1 MLIVVN
7 LSIDSIMDNIIEPS
21 YNFDFSK
28 LSLAQPTAIQG
39 GAHFTKLLMSGK
51 QLYIQS
57 PKCTTRQGF
66 IKTGKKI
73 HCDLMFNN
81 NDEEFIHWIESLETK
96 CQELLLHKSTEW
108 FQSPLEMTDI
118 EAAFNSP
125 LKVYKS
131 GKFYLVRT
139 NVKVNTLTGQPLIK
153 IYNENEEPVQMEDV
167 NTETNIISI
176 LEIQGIKFTSR
187 NFQIDIEVKQVMLLN
202 KDIIFENCL
211 IKKNKEA
218 ISKTT
223 LMPQSFG
230 LELPL
235 QQVSNKI
242 DDSDKNLDPDNL
254 EEMEGLDELE
264 IKDTG
269 DALEIKGL
277 DALEIKDTGDAL
289 EIKEDE
295 EDESD
300 EKDEARM
307 EIEPPNISLEITD
320 TPTLTTAPSPSTSPS
335 TSPSPS
341 PSPST
346 NKNDVL
352 SEDDLVDSILESME
366 PSNELTEFNIDLH
379 LDNTS
384 KDTIELKK
392 PERVYYE
399 MYQSV
404 REKAKKAK
412 QEAML
417 AYLEA
422 KNIKKTYMLENLSDS
437 SEDSMD
443 DMSDTEDE

>member
-28 LSLAQPTAIQG
+28 LSLAQPVAIQG
-39 GAHFTKLLMSGK
+39 GAHFTKLLMQGK

-81 NDEEFIHWIESLETK
+81 NDEEFINWIESLETK
-96 CQELLLHKSTEW
+96 CQDLLLHKSNEW

-139 NVKVNTLTGQPLIK
+139 NVKVNSLTGQPLIK
-153 IYNENEEPVQMEDV
+153 IYNENEEPVQMEDIT
-167 NTETNIISI
+167 TETNVISI

-211 IKKNKEA
+211 IKKNKDN
-218 ISKTT
+218 IPSI
-223 LMPQSFG
+223 
-230 LELPL
+230 LPASL
-235 QQVSNKI
+235 VMHSPPEYKDTPLLVSNKI
-242 DDSDKNLDPDNL
+242 VENDKNVNFAENLIIAKNDADNL
-254 EEMEGLDELE
+254 EEMEE
-264 IKDTG
+264 IKEINVDEQ
-269 DALEIKGL
+269 EIKGI
-277 DALEIKDTGDAL
+277 DEKEDEEEG
-289 EIKEDE
+289 EEDE
-295 EDESD
+295 EDEED
-300 EKDEARM
+300 AEDEASKIKLV
-307 EIEPPNISLEITD
+307 IEQPNINLEITD
-320 TPTLTTAPSPSTSPS
+320 TLSPSV
-335 TSPSPS
+335 
-341 PSPST
+341 

-379 LDNTS
+379 LDNSS

-443 DMSDTEDE
+443 DISDTGDE

>member
-1 MLIVVN
+1 
-7 LSIDSIMDNIIEPS
+7 MDNIIEPS

-28 LSLAQPTAIQG
+28 LSLAQPVAIQG
-39 GAHFTKLLMSGK
+39 GAHFTKLLMQGK

-96 CQELLLHKSTEW
+96 CQELLLHKSSEW
-108 FQSPLEMTDI
+108 FQNPLEMTDI

-139 NVKVNTLTGQPLIK
+139 NVKVNSLTGQPLIK
-153 IYNENEEPVQMEDV
+153 IYNENEEPVQMEDIT
-167 NTETNIISI
+167 TETNVISI

-211 IKKNKEA
+211 IKKNKDN
-218 ISKTT
+218 IPSI
-223 LMPQSFG
+223 
-230 LELPL
+230 LPTSL
-235 QQVSNKI
+235 VLHSLPEGKDAPLLVSNKMVEN
-242 DDSDKNLDPDNL
+242 DKNVNFAENLIIAKNDADNL
-254 EEMEGLDELE
+254 EEMEE
-264 IKDTG
+264 IKEINVDEP
-269 DALEIKGL
+269 EIKGV
-277 DALEIKDTGDAL
+277 DDT
-289 EIKEDE
+289 EEEQSDE
-295 EDESD
+295 EDEEEEED
-300 EKDEARM
+300 EEAEEDEGGADKIKL
-307 EIEPPNISLEITD
+307 EIEPPNINLDIMD
-320 TPTLTTAPSPSTSPS
+320 TPTPSA
-335 TSPSPS
+335 
-341 PSPST
+341 

-443 DMSDTEDE
+443 DISDTEDE

>member
-1 MLIVVN
+1 
-7 LSIDSIMDNIIEPS
+7 MDNIIEPS

-28 LSLAQPTAIQG
+28 LSLAQPVAIQG
-39 GAHFTKLLMSGK
+39 GAHFTKLLMHGK

-81 NDEEFIHWIESLETK
+81 NDEEFINWIESLETK

-139 NVKVNTLTGQPLIK
+139 NVKVNSLTGQPLIK
-153 IYNENEEPVQMEDV
+153 IYNENEEPVQMEDI
-167 NTETNIISI
+167 NTETNVISI

-211 IKKNKEA
+211 IKKNKDA
-218 ISKTT
+218 ISNTT
-223 LMPQSFG
+223 LTPRS
-230 LELPL
+230 LVLYPASEDKDNIL
-235 QQVSNKI
+235 QVSNKMAEN
-242 DDSDKNLDPDNL
+242 DKNMNVEEKSILAKTGSDNL
-254 EEMEGLDELE
+254 EEMEE
-264 IKDTG
+264 IKMDEEIVGTNG
-269 DALEIKGL
+269 TDQNQEAELDKDAE
-277 DALEIKDTGDAL
+277 DEDEDD
-289 EIKEDE
+289 EEDE
-295 EDESD
+295 EDEIKMD
-300 EKDEARM
+300 
-307 EIEPPNISLEITD
+307 IETPNINLEITD
-320 TPTLTTAPSPSTSPS
+320 TPTPSA
-335 TSPSPS
+335 
-341 PSPST
+341 
-346 NKNDVL
+346 NKNDGL

-379 LDNTS
+379 LDNSS

-443 DMSDTEDE
+443 DISDTGDE

>member
-1 MLIVVN
+1 
-7 LSIDSIMDNIIEPS
+7 MDNIIEPS

-28 LSLAQPTAIQG
+28 LSLAQPVAIQG
-39 GAHFTKLLMSGK
+39 GAHFTKLLMQGK

-81 NDEEFIHWIESLETK
+81 NDEEFINWIESLETK

-139 NVKVNTLTGQPLIK
+139 NVKVNSLTGQPLIK
-153 IYNENEEPVQMEDV
+153 IYNENEEPVQMEDI

-187 NFQIDIEVKQVMLLN
+187 NFQIDIEAKQVMLLN

-211 IKKNKEA
+211 IKKNKDV
-218 ISKTT
+218 ISNTLPTT
-223 LMPQSFG
+223 SLLLYPAPEG
-230 LELPL
+230 KEVPL
-235 QQVSNKI
+235 QLFNNMVAN
-242 DDSDKNLDPDNL
+242 DKNMHVEENSILAKTGADNL
-254 EEMEGLDELE
+254 EEMEE
-264 IKDTG
+264 IKEAD
-269 DALEIKGL
+269 
-277 DALEIKDTGDAL
+277 L
-289 EIKEDE
+289 EIKEDVAEEDIKEDEDDE
-295 EDESD
+295 EDEEDEEDEAD
-300 EKDEARM
+300 EKPEIKL
-307 EIEPPNISLEITD
+307 EIEPPNINLEITD
-320 TPTLTTAPSPSTSPS
+320 TSP
-335 TSPSPS
+335 
-341 PSPST
+341 PST
-346 NKNDVL
+346 NKKDVL

-443 DMSDTEDE
+443 DISDTGDE

>member
-7 LSIDSIMDNIIEPS
+7 LSIDSVMDNIIEPS

-28 LSLAQPTAIQG
+28 LSLAQPVAIQG
-39 GAHFTKLLMSGK
+39 GAHFTKLLMQGK

-96 CQELLLHKSTEW
+96 CQELLLHKSSEW
-108 FQSPLEMTDI
+108 FQNPLEMTDI

-139 NVKVNTLTGQPLIK
+139 NVKVNSLTGQPLIK
-153 IYNENEEPVQMEDV
+153 IYNENEEPVQMEDIT
-167 NTETNIISI
+167 TETNVISI

-211 IKKNKEA
+211 IKKNKDA
-218 ISKTT
+218 ISNT
-223 LMPQSFG
+223 LIPQ
-230 LELPL
+230 PL
-235 QQVSNKI
+235 VLNTASEGKDAPLVVSNKMVEN
-242 DDSDKNLDPDNL
+242 DKNVNFAENLIIAKNDADNL
-254 EEMEGLDELE
+254 EEIEE
-264 IKDTG
+264 IKEINVAEED
-269 DALEIKGL
+269 IKGI
-277 DALEIKDTGDAL
+277 DETETG
-289 EIKEDE
+289 EETEEDE
-295 EDESD
+295 EDDDDD
-300 EKDEARM
+300 EDEADEEDKIKL
-307 EIEPPNISLEITD
+307 EIEQPNINLEISD
-320 TPTLTTAPSPSTSPS
+320 TPTPSA
-335 TSPSPS
+335 
-341 PSPST
+341 

-379 LDNTS
+379 LDNSS

-399 MYQSV
+399 MYLSV

-443 DMSDTEDE
+443 DISDTEDE

>member
-1 MLIVVN
+1 
-7 LSIDSIMDNIIEPS
+7 MDNIIEPS

-28 LSLAQPTAIQG
+28 LSLAQPVAIQG
-39 GAHFTKLLMSGK
+39 GAHFTKVLMQGK

-73 HCDLMFNN
+73 HCDFMFNN
-81 NDEEFIHWIESLETK
+81 NDEEFINWIESLETK
-96 CQELLLHKSTEW
+96 CQELLLHKSNEW

-139 NVKVNTLTGQPLIK
+139 NVKVNSLTGQPLIK
-153 IYNENEEPVQMEDV
+153 IYNENEEPVQMEDI
-167 NTETNIISI
+167 NTETNVISI

-211 IKKNKEA
+211 IKKNKDANSNTLPATSLLLYPAPE
-218 ISKTT
+218 SK
-223 LMPQSFG
+223 
-230 LELPL
+230 EVPL
-235 QQVSNKI
+235 QLFNNMVLN
-242 DDSDKNLDPDNL
+242 DKNMHVEESSILAKTGADNL
-254 EEMEGLDELE
+254 EEMEE
-264 IKDTG
+264 IKVDEE
-269 DALEIKGL
+269 EIVGMKGT
-277 DALEIKDTGDAL
+277 DETEQD
-289 EIKEDE
+289 EENE

-300 EKDEARM
+300 EEDEPDEIPNIKL
-307 EIEPPNISLEITD
+307 EIEKPNINLEIID
-320 TPTLTTAPSPSTSPS
+320 TATLAA
-335 TSPSPS
+335 
-341 PSPST
+341 

-443 DMSDTEDE
+443 DISDTGDE

>member
-1 MLIVVN
+1 
-7 LSIDSIMDNIIEPS
+7 MDNIIEPS

-28 LSLAQPTAIQG
+28 LSLAQPVAIQG
-39 GAHFTKLLMSGK
+39 GAHFTKLLMQGK

-96 CQELLLHKSTEW
+96 CQDLLLHKSTEW

-153 IYNENEEPVQMEDV
+153 IYNENEEPVQMEDI

-211 IKKNKEA
+211 IKKNKDNVSNILPTSLMLYPTPE
-218 ISKTT
+218 SKEV
-223 LMPQSFG
+223 S
-230 LELPL
+230 LPL
-235 QQVSNKI
+235 FDNMVMN
-242 DDSDKNLDPDNL
+242 DKNMHVEEIPILAKSGADNL
-254 EEMEGLDELE
+254 EEMEEIKEDELE
-264 IKDTG
+264 IKEDVVG
-269 DALEIKGL
+269 EEDEG
-277 DALEIKDTGDAL
+277 
-289 EIKEDE
+289 DE
-295 EDESD
+295 EDEAD
-300 EKDEARM
+300 EKAEIKL
-307 EIEPPNISLEITD
+307 EIEKPNINLEIID
-320 TPTLTTAPSPSTSPS
+320 TSAPP
-335 TSPSPS
+335 
-341 PSPST
+341 T

-443 DMSDTEDE
+443 DISDTGDE

>member
-1 MLIVVN
+1 
-7 LSIDSIMDNIIEPS
+7 MDNIIEPS

-28 LSLAQPTAIQG
+28 LSLAQPVAIQG
-39 GAHFTKLLMSGK
+39 GAHFTKLLMQGK
-51 QLYIQS
+51 QLYIQT

-96 CQELLLHKSTEW
+96 CQELLLHKSSEW
-108 FQSPLEMTDI
+108 FQNPLEMTDI

-139 NVKVNTLTGQPLIK
+139 NVKVNSLTGQPLIK
-153 IYNENEEPVQMEDV
+153 IYNENEEPVQMEDI

-211 IKKNKEA
+211 IKKNKDA
-218 ISKTT
+218 ISNTSLIT
-223 LMPQSFG
+223 Q
-230 LELPL
+230 PL
-235 QQVSNKI
+235 VLYPVPEGKDAPLQVSNKMVMN
-242 DDSDKNLDPDNL
+242 DKNMHVEENPTLAKNGADNL
-254 EEMEGLDELE
+254 EEMKEIKVDEEEMVEMKGTDEMPENKLDEDE
-264 IKDTG
+264 S
-269 DALEIKGL
+269 
-277 DALEIKDTGDAL
+277 
-289 EIKEDE
+289 DE

-300 EKDEARM
+300 KEDETPEIKS
-307 EIEPPNISLEITD
+307 EIEKPNINLEITD
-320 TPTLTTAPSPSTSPS
+320 TPPSSE
-335 TSPSPS
+335 
-341 PSPST
+341 
-346 NKNDVL
+346 NKNDGL

-443 DMSDTEDE
+443 DISDTEDE

>member
-1 MLIVVN
+1 
-7 LSIDSIMDNIIEPS
+7 MDNIIEPS
-21 YNFDFSK
+21 YNFDFTK
-28 LSLAQPTAIQG
+28 LSLAQPVAIQG
-39 GAHFTKLLMSGK
+39 GAHFTKILMQGK

-81 NDEEFIHWIESLETK
+81 NDEEFINWIESLETK

-153 IYNENEEPVQMEDV
+153 IYNENEEPVQMEDI
-167 NTETNIISI
+167 NTETNVISI

-187 NFQIDIEVKQVMLLN
+187 NFQIDIEAKQVMLLN

-211 IKKNKEA
+211 IKKNKDV
-218 ISKTT
+218 ISNT
-223 LMPQSFG
+223 LPATSLLLYPAQESK
-230 LELPL
+230 EVPL
-235 QQVSNKI
+235 QLFNNIVAN
-242 DDSDKNLDPDNL
+242 DKNMHVEESPILAKTGADNL
-254 EEMEGLDELE
+254 EEMEEIKLDEME
-264 IKDTG
+264 IKE
-269 DALEIKGL
+269 DAEG
-277 DALEIKDTGDAL
+277 E
-289 EIKEDE
+289 EDE
-295 EDESD
+295 EDEED
-300 EKDEARM
+300 EEGAEDEEDETPKINL
-307 EIEPPNISLEITD
+307 EIEKPNINLEIID
-320 TPTLTTAPSPSTSPS
+320 TPTPTA
-335 TSPSPS
+335 
-341 PSPST
+341 

-443 DMSDTEDE
+443 DISDTGDE

>member
-1 MLIVVN
+1 
-7 LSIDSIMDNIIEPS
+7 MDNIIEPS

-28 LSLAQPTAIQG
+28 LSLAQPVAIQG
-39 GAHFTKLLMSGK
+39 GAHFTKLLMQGK

-81 NDEEFIHWIESLETK
+81 NDEEFIHWIEGLETK
-96 CQELLLHKSTEW
+96 CQELLLHKSSEW
-108 FQSPLEMTDI
+108 FQNPLEMTDI

-139 NVKVNTLTGQPLIK
+139 NVKVNSLTGQPLIK
-153 IYNENEEPVQMEDV
+153 IYNENEEPLQLEDV

-211 IKKNKEA
+211 IKKNKDA
-218 ISKTT
+218 ISNTT
-223 LMPQSFG
+223 LTPQPLVLHSILDGKDFS
-230 LELPL
+230 LP
-235 QQVSNKI
+235 QMSNKI
-242 DDSDKNLDPDNL
+242 VEHDKIMNIAENPIIAKNDADNL
-254 EEMEGLDELE
+254 EEMEEIKEIKEDELE
-264 IKDTG
+264 IKGIDET
-269 DALEIKGL
+269 
-277 DALEIKDTGDAL
+277 
-289 EIKEDE
+289 E
-295 EDESD
+295 EDETEED
-300 EKDEARM
+300 EPDEVGEIKL
-307 EIEPPNISLEITD
+307 EIEQPNINLEITD
-320 TPTLTTAPSPSTSPS
+320 TPTTSA
-335 TSPSPS
+335 
-341 PSPST
+341 
-346 NKNDVL
+346 NKTDIL

-399 MYQSV
+399 MYLSV

>member
-1 MLIVVN
+1 MLIVFN

-28 LSLAQPTAIQG
+28 LSLAQPVAIQG
-39 GAHFTKLLMSGK
+39 GAHFTKLLMHGK

-81 NDEEFIHWIESLETK
+81 NDEEFINWIESLETK
-96 CQELLLHKSTEW
+96 CQELLLHKSSEW

-153 IYNENEEPVQMEDV
+153 IYNENEEPVQMEDI

-211 IKKNKEA
+211 IKKNKDA
-218 ISKTT
+218 ISNTT
-223 LMPQSFG
+223 LTPQS
-230 LELPL
+230 LLLYPAQEVKDAPL
-235 QQVSNKI
+235 QVSSKMLEN
-242 DDSDKNLDPDNL
+242 DKNIHVEENPIDPDNL
-254 EEMEGLDELE
+254 EEMEEMKE
-264 IKDTG
+264 IKVDE
-269 DALEIKGL
+269 EIKV
-277 DALEIKDTGDAL
+277 DDTDEAAD
-289 EIKEDE
+289 EVETEDE
-295 EDESD
+295 EDEDD
-300 EKDEARM
+300 EEHPINL
-307 EIEPPNISLEITD
+307 EIEKPNINLEIID
-320 TPTLTTAPSPSTSPS
+320 TPTPTA
-335 TSPSPS
+335 
-341 PSPST
+341 
-346 NKNDVL
+346 NKTDVL

-443 DMSDTEDE
+443 DISDTGDE

>member
-1 MLIVVN
+1 
-7 LSIDSIMDNIIEPS
+7 MDNIIEPS

-28 LSLAQPTAIQG
+28 LSLAQPVAIQG
-39 GAHFTKLLMSGK
+39 GAHFTKLLMHGK

-81 NDEEFIHWIESLETK
+81 NDEEFINWIESLETK

-139 NVKVNTLTGQPLIK
+139 NVKVNSLTGQPLIK
-153 IYNENEEPVQMEDV
+153 IYNENEEPVQMEDI
-167 NTETNIISI
+167 NTETNVISI

-211 IKKNKEA
+211 IKKNKGA
-218 ISKTT
+218 ISNT
-223 LMPQSFG
+223 LPATSLLLYPASEG
-230 LELPL
+230 KDNILE
-235 QQVSNKI
+235 VSNKI
-242 DDSDKNLDPDNL
+242 AENDKNMNVEEKSILAKTGSDNL
-254 EEMEGLDELE
+254 EEMEEIKMDEEIVGANETDENQEVEPNEAELDEDE
-264 IKDTG
+264 QD
-269 DALEIKGL
+269 EP
-277 DALEIKDTGDAL
+277 
-289 EIKEDE
+289 DE
-295 EDESD
+295 EDEIKMD
-300 EKDEARM
+300 
-307 EIEPPNISLEITD
+307 IETPNINLEITD
-320 TPTLTTAPSPSTSPS
+320 TPTLSA
-335 TSPSPS
+335 
-341 PSPST
+341 
-346 NKNDVL
+346 NKNDGL

-443 DMSDTEDE
+443 DISDTGDE

>member
-1 MLIVVN
+1 
-7 LSIDSIMDNIIEPS
+7 MDNIIEPS

-28 LSLAQPTAIQG
+28 LSLAQPVAIQG
-39 GAHFTKLLMSGK
+39 GAHFTKLLMHGK

-81 NDEEFIHWIESLETK
+81 NDEEFINWIESLETK
-96 CQELLLHKSTEW
+96 CQELLLHKSSEW

-153 IYNENEEPVQMEDV
+153 IYNENEEPVQMEDI

-211 IKKNKEA
+211 IKKNKDA
-218 ISKTT
+218 ISNTT
-223 LMPQSFG
+223 LTPQS
-230 LELPL
+230 LLLYPAQEVKDAPL
-235 QQVSNKI
+235 QVSSKMLEN
-242 DDSDKNLDPDNL
+242 DKNIHVEENPIDPDNL
-254 EEMEGLDELE
+254 EEMEEMKE
-264 IKDTG
+264 IKVDE
-269 DALEIKGL
+269 EIKV
-277 DALEIKDTGDAL
+277 DDTDEAAD
-289 EIKEDE
+289 EVETEDE
-295 EDESD
+295 EDEDD
-300 EKDEARM
+300 EEHPINL
-307 EIEPPNISLEITD
+307 EIEKPNINLEIID
-320 TPTLTTAPSPSTSPS
+320 TPTPTA
-335 TSPSPS
+335 
-341 PSPST
+341 
-346 NKNDVL
+346 NKTDVL

-443 DMSDTEDE
+443 DISDTGDE

>member
-1 MLIVVN
+1 VLIVVN
-7 LSIDSIMDNIIEPS
+7 LSIDSVMDNIIEPS

-28 LSLAQPTAIQG
+28 LSLAQPVAIQG
-39 GAHFTKLLMSGK
+39 GAHFTKLLMQGK

-96 CQELLLHKSTEW
+96 CQELLLHKSSEW
-108 FQSPLEMTDI
+108 FQNPLEMTDI

-139 NVKVNTLTGQPLIK
+139 NVKVNSLTGQPLIK
-153 IYNENEEPVQMEDV
+153 IYNENEEPVQMEDIT
-167 NTETNIISI
+167 TETNVISI

-211 IKKNKEA
+211 IKKNKDA
-218 ISKTT
+218 ISNT
-223 LMPQSFG
+223 LIPQ
-230 LELPL
+230 PL
-235 QQVSNKI
+235 VLNTASEGKDAPLVVSNKMVEN
-242 DDSDKNLDPDNL
+242 DKNVNFAENLIIAKNDADNL
-254 EEMEGLDELE
+254 EEIEE
-264 IKDTG
+264 IKEINVAEED
-269 DALEIKGL
+269 IKGI
-277 DALEIKDTGDAL
+277 DETETG
-289 EIKEDE
+289 EETEEDE
-295 EDESD
+295 EDDDDD
-300 EKDEARM
+300 EDEADEEDKIKL
-307 EIEPPNISLEITD
+307 EIEQPNINLEISD
-320 TPTLTTAPSPSTSPS
+320 TPTPSA
-335 TSPSPS
+335 
-341 PSPST
+341 

-379 LDNTS
+379 LDNSS

-399 MYQSV
+399 MYLSV

-443 DMSDTEDE
+443 DISDTEDE

>member
-1 MLIVVN
+1 MLIVFN
-7 LSIDSIMDNIIEPS
+7 LSIDSVMDNIIEPS

-81 NDEEFIHWIESLETK
+81 NDEEFVHWVESLETK

-153 IYNENEEPVQMEDV
+153 IYNENEAPVQMEDV

-211 IKKNKEA
+211 IKKNKDA
-218 ISKTT
+218 ISNAT
-223 LMPQSFG
+223 LTPQSLALDF
-230 LELPL
+230 PL
-235 QQVSNKI
+235 QMSNKMVEN
-242 DDSDKNLDPDNL
+242 DKIMNLADPDNL
-254 EEMEGLDELE
+254 EEMEGTDDLE
-264 IKDTG
+264 IKRTDLA
-269 DALEIKGL
+269 DAPEIKG
-277 DALEIKDTGDAL
+277 TDAL

-295 EDESD
+295 KDEAD
-300 EKDEARM
+300 EKDEEDEEDA
-307 EIEPPNISLEITD
+307 EEKTGKIDLVIEPPNISLEITD
-320 TPTLTTAPSPSTSPS
+320 TSSA
-335 TSPSPS
+335 
-341 PSPST
+341 

-366 PSNELTEFNIDLH
+366 EPSNELTEFNIDLH
-379 LDNTS
+379 LDNSS

>member
-1 MLIVVN
+1 VDTKINEFFCVLIVVN
-7 LSIDSIMDNIIEPS
+7 LSIDSVMDNIIEPS

-39 GAHFTKLLMSGK
+39 GAHFTKLLMHGK

-153 IYNENEEPVQMEDV
+153 IYNENEAPVQMEDV

-211 IKKNKEA
+211 IKKNKDA
-218 ISKTT
+218 NSNT
-223 LMPQSFG
+223 LPATSLALNF
-230 LELPL
+230 PL
-235 QQVSNKI
+235 LMSNKMVEN
-242 DDSDKNLDPDNL
+242 DKSVNLAENPILAKTSADNL
-254 EEMEGLDELE
+254 EEMEEIILDETE
-264 IKDTG
+264 IKE
-269 DALEIKGL
+269 DAGSE
-277 DALEIKDTGDAL
+277 D
-289 EIKEDE
+289 IKEDE
-295 EDESD
+295 EDEDD
-300 EKDEARM
+300 EEDEEDVEAKNETYEIKL
-307 EIEPPNISLEITD
+307 EIEQPNMNLEITD
-320 TPTLTTAPSPSTSPS
+320 TPT
-335 TSPSPS
+335 
-341 PSPST
+341 PST

-422 KNIKKTYMLENLSDS
+422 KNIKKTYMLDNLSDS

-443 DMSDTEDE
+443 DISDTGDE

>member
-1 MLIVVN
+1 
-7 LSIDSIMDNIIEPS
+7 MDNIIEPS

-28 LSLAQPTAIQG
+28 LSLAQPVAIQG
-39 GAHFTKLLMSGK
+39 GAHFTKLLMHGK

-139 NVKVNTLTGQPLIK
+139 NVKVNTLTSQPLIK
-153 IYNENEEPVQMEDV
+153 IYNENEEPVQMEDI

-218 ISKTT
+218 ISNTT
-223 LMPQSFG
+223 LPATS
-230 LELPL
+230 LLLYPAPESKEVPL
-235 QQVSNKI
+235 QLFNNIVAN
-242 DDSDKNLDPDNL
+242 DKNMHVEESSILAKTGADNL
-254 EEMEGLDELE
+254 EEME
-264 IKDTG
+264 
-269 DALEIKGL
+269 
-277 DALEIKDTGDAL
+277 
-289 EIKEDE
+289 EIKEDELDIKEDTGGE

-300 EKDEARM
+300 EEDEAGEEDEEETPNIKL
-307 EIEPPNISLEITD
+307 EIEKPNINLEIVD
-320 TPTLTTAPSPSTSPS
+320 TPTPTA
-335 TSPSPS
+335 
-341 PSPST
+341 
-346 NKNDVL
+346 NKNDPL

-443 DMSDTEDE
+443 DISDTGDE

>member
-1 MLIVVN
+1 
-7 LSIDSIMDNIIEPS
+7 MDNIIEPS

-28 LSLAQPTAIQG
+28 LSLAQPVAIQG
-39 GAHFTKLLMSGK
+39 GAHFTKVLMQGK

-81 NDEEFIHWIESLETK
+81 NDEEFINWIESLETK

-153 IYNENEEPVQMEDV
+153 IYNENEEPVQMEDI
-167 NTETNIISI
+167 NTETNVISI

-211 IKKNKEA
+211 IKKNKDA
-218 ISKTT
+218 ISNILPATSLLLYPAPESK
-223 LMPQSFG
+223 
-230 LELPL
+230 EVPL
-235 QQVSNKI
+235 QLFNNIVVN
-242 DDSDKNLDPDNL
+242 DKNMHVEESSILAKTDADNL
-254 EEMEGLDELE
+254 EEME
-264 IKDTG
+264 
-269 DALEIKGL
+269 
-277 DALEIKDTGDAL
+277 

-295 EDESD
+295 LDIKEDAVGEEDEED
-300 EKDEARM
+300 EEDETLDIKM
-307 EIEPPNISLEITD
+307 DIEEPNINLEITD
-320 TPTLTTAPSPSTSPS
+320 N
-335 TSPSPS
+335 PSPS
-341 PSPST
+341 PSPSA

-379 LDNTS
+379 LDNSS

-443 DMSDTEDE
+443 DISDTGDE

>member
-28 LSLAQPTAIQG
+28 LSLAQPVAIQG
-39 GAHFTKLLMSGK
+39 GAHFTKLLMQGK

-81 NDEEFIHWIESLETK
+81 NDEEFINWIESLETK

-153 IYNENEEPVQMEDV
+153 IYNENEEPVQMEDI

-211 IKKNKEA
+211 IKKNKDNVSNILPTSLMLYPTPE
-218 ISKTT
+218 SKEV
-223 LMPQSFG
+223 S
-230 LELPL
+230 LPL
-235 QQVSNKI
+235 FDNMVMN
-242 DDSDKNLDPDNL
+242 DKNMHVEEIPILAKSGADNL
-254 EEMEGLDELE
+254 EEMEE
-264 IKDTG
+264 IKLDKM
-269 DALEIKGL
+269 DIKEDVVGEE
-277 DALEIKDTGDAL
+277 DEGGEEDQ
-289 EIKEDE
+289 EDE
-295 EDESD
+295 EDEED
-300 EKDEARM
+300 ETPKIKL
-307 EIEPPNISLEITD
+307 EIEKPNINLEIID
-320 TPTLTTAPSPSTSPS
+320 TPTPA
-335 TSPSPS
+335 
-341 PSPST
+341 T

-443 DMSDTEDE
+443 DISDTGDE

>member
-1 MLIVVN
+1 
-7 LSIDSIMDNIIEPS
+7 MDNIIEPS

-28 LSLAQPTAIQG
+28 LSLAQPVAIQG
-39 GAHFTKLLMSGK
+39 GAHFTKLLMTGK

-81 NDEEFIHWIESLETK
+81 NDEEFINWIESLETK
-96 CQELLLHKSTEW
+96 CQELLLHKSSEW

-139 NVKVNTLTGQPLIK
+139 NVKVNSLTGQPLIK
-153 IYNENEEPVQMEDV
+153 IYNENEEPVQMEDI

-218 ISKTT
+218 ISNTT
-223 LMPQSFG
+223 LPATSLLLYPAPEG
-230 LELPL
+230 NHAPL
-235 QQVSNKI
+235 QVSNKI
-242 DDSDKNLDPDNL
+242 VDNGKNMHFEENSILAKTGADNL
-254 EEMEGLDELE
+254 EEMEE
-264 IKDTG
+264 IKECEMD
-269 DALEIKGL
+269 
-277 DALEIKDTGDAL
+277 
-289 EIKEDE
+289 IKEDE
-295 EDESD
+295 DDEEDDEDDEDE
-300 EKDEARM
+300 EIKKDEENEENKENEAD
-307 EIEPPNISLEITD
+307 EIKLEEIIEKPNINLEITN
-320 TPTLTTAPSPSTSPS
+320 TPAA
-335 TSPSPS
+335 
-341 PSPST
+341 

-352 SEDDLVDSILESME
+352 CEDDLVDSILESME

-379 LDNTS
+379 LDNSS

-443 DMSDTEDE
+443 DISDTGDE

>member
-1 MLIVVN
+1 
-7 LSIDSIMDNIIEPS
+7 MDNIIEPS

-28 LSLAQPTAIQG
+28 LSLAQPVAIQG
-39 GAHFTKLLMSGK
+39 GAHFTKILMTGK

-81 NDEEFIHWIESLETK
+81 NDEEFINWIESLETK
-96 CQELLLHKSTEW
+96 CQELLLHKSNEW

-153 IYNENEEPVQMEDV
+153 LYNENEEPVQMEDI

-211 IKKNKEA
+211 IKKNKDA
-218 ISKTT
+218 ISNAT
-223 LMPQSFG
+223 LTPQSLG
-230 LELPL
+230 LYPAPESKEVPL
-235 QQVSNKI
+235 QLFNNIVVN
-242 DDSDKNLDPDNL
+242 DKNMHVEENSILAKTGADNL
-254 EEMEGLDELE
+254 EEME
-264 IKDTG
+264 
-269 DALEIKGL
+269 
-277 DALEIKDTGDAL
+277 
-289 EIKEDE
+289 EIKEDELDIKEDVGGE

-300 EKDEARM
+300 EEDEEDETPKIKL
-307 EIEPPNISLEITD
+307 EIEKPNINLEIID
-320 TPTLTTAPSPSTSPS
+320 TSA
-335 TSPSPS
+335 
-341 PSPST
+341 PST

-443 DMSDTEDE
+443 DISDTGDE

>member
-1 MLIVVN
+1 MLIVFN
-7 LSIDSIMDNIIEPS
+7 LSIDSVMDNIIEPS

-81 NDEEFIHWIESLETK
+81 NDEEFINWIESLETK

-153 IYNENEEPVQMEDV
+153 IYNENEEPLQLEDV

-211 IKKNKEA
+211 IKKNKDA
-218 ISKTT
+218 ISNTNTNTT
-223 LMPQSFG
+223 LTPQS
-230 LELPL
+230 LAPDPPL
-235 QQVSNKI
+235 QLFNNIAVN
-242 DDSDKNLDPDNL
+242 DKNVNLADPDNL
-254 EEMEGLDELE
+254 EEMEEIEE
-264 IKDTG
+264 IKV
-269 DALEIKGL
+269 DAQEIKM
-277 DALEIKDTGDAL
+277 DVREIKEDAEDEGD
-289 EIKEDE
+289 EEDE
-295 EDESD
+295 EDEED
-300 EKDEARM
+300 EKDEPDLV
-307 EIEPPNISLEITD
+307 IEPTNISLEIIDTHATTD
-320 TPTLTTAPSPSTSPS
+320 TSA
-335 TSPSPS
+335 
-341 PSPST
+341 

-352 SEDDLVDSILESME
+352 SEDDLVDSILESMD

-443 DMSDTEDE
+443 DISDTGDE

>member
-1 MLIVVN
+1 
-7 LSIDSIMDNIIEPS
+7 MDNIIEPS

-28 LSLAQPTAIQG
+28 LSLAQPVAIQG
-39 GAHFTKLLMSGK
+39 GAHFTKLLMQGK

-81 NDEEFIHWIESLETK
+81 NDEEFINWIESLETK
-96 CQELLLHKSTEW
+96 CQDLLLHKSNEW

-139 NVKVNTLTGQPLIK
+139 NVKVNSLTGQPLIK
-153 IYNENEEPVQMEDV
+153 IYNENEEPVQMEDIT
-167 NTETNIISI
+167 TETNVISI

-211 IKKNKEA
+211 IKKNKDN
-218 ISKTT
+218 IPSI
-223 LMPQSFG
+223 
-230 LELPL
+230 LPASL
-235 QQVSNKI
+235 VMHSPPEYKDTPLLVSNKMVEN
-242 DDSDKNLDPDNL
+242 DKNVNFAENLIIAKNDADNL
-254 EEMEGLDELE
+254 EEMEE
-264 IKDTG
+264 IKEINVDEQ
-269 DALEIKGL
+269 EIKGI
-277 DALEIKDTGDAL
+277 DEKEDEEEG
-289 EIKEDE
+289 EEDE
-295 EDESD
+295 EDEED
-300 EKDEARM
+300 AEDEASKIKLV
-307 EIEPPNISLEITD
+307 IEQPNINLEITD
-320 TPTLTTAPSPSTSPS
+320 TLSPSV
-335 TSPSPS
+335 
-341 PSPST
+341 

-379 LDNTS
+379 LDNSS

-443 DMSDTEDE
+443 DISDTGDE

>member
-1 MLIVVN
+1 VLIVVN

-28 LSLAQPTAIQG
+28 LSLAQPVAIQG
-39 GAHFTKLLMSGK
+39 GAHFTKVLMQGK

-81 NDEEFIHWIESLETK
+81 NDEEFINWIESLETK

-153 IYNENEEPVQMEDV
+153 IYNENEEPVQMEDI
-167 NTETNIISI
+167 NTETNVISI

-211 IKKNKEA
+211 IKKNKDA
-218 ISKTT
+218 ISNILPATSLLLYPAPESK
-223 LMPQSFG
+223 
-230 LELPL
+230 EVPL
-235 QQVSNKI
+235 QLFNNIVVN
-242 DDSDKNLDPDNL
+242 DKNMHVEESSILAKTDADNL
-254 EEMEGLDELE
+254 EEME
-264 IKDTG
+264 
-269 DALEIKGL
+269 
-277 DALEIKDTGDAL
+277 

-295 EDESD
+295 LDIKEDAVGEEDEED
-300 EKDEARM
+300 EEDETLDIKM
-307 EIEPPNISLEITD
+307 DIEEPNINLEITD
-320 TPTLTTAPSPSTSPS
+320 N
-335 TSPSPS
+335 PSPS
-341 PSPST
+341 PSPSA

-379 LDNTS
+379 LDNSS

-443 DMSDTEDE
+443 DISDTGDE

>member
-1 MLIVVN
+1 MLIVFN
-7 LSIDSIMDNIIEPS
+7 LSIDSVMDNIIEPS

-81 NDEEFIHWIESLETK
+81 NDEEFINWIESLETK

-153 IYNENEEPVQMEDV
+153 IYNENEEPLQLEDV

-211 IKKNKEA
+211 IKKNKDA
-218 ISKTT
+218 ISNTNTNTT
-223 LMPQSFG
+223 LTPQS
-230 LELPL
+230 LAPAPPL
-235 QQVSNKI
+235 QLFNNIAVN
-242 DDSDKNLDPDNL
+242 DKNVNLADPDNL
-254 EEMEGLDELE
+254 EEMEE
-264 IKDTG
+264 IKVDEI
-269 DALEIKGL
+269 EIKV
-277 DALEIKDTGDAL
+277 DAQEIKMDVR
-289 EIKEDE
+289 EIKEDAEDEGDEEDE
-295 EDESD
+295 EDE
-300 EKDEARM
+300 KDEPDLD
-307 EIEPPNISLEITD
+307 IELPNISLEITD
-320 TPTLTTAPSPSTSPS
+320 TPATTDTSA
-335 TSPSPS
+335 
-341 PSPST
+341 

-443 DMSDTEDE
+443 DISDTGDE

>member
-1 MLIVVN
+1 
-7 LSIDSIMDNIIEPS
+7 
-21 YNFDFSK
+21 
-28 LSLAQPTAIQG
+28 
-39 GAHFTKLLMSGK
+39 
-51 QLYIQS
+51 
-57 PKCTTRQGF
+57 
-66 IKTGKKI
+66 
-73 HCDLMFNN
+73 
-81 NDEEFIHWIESLETK
+81 
-96 CQELLLHKSTEW
+96 
-108 FQSPLEMTDI
+108 MTDI

-139 NVKVNTLTGQPLIK
+139 NVKVNSLTGQPLIK
-153 IYNENEEPVQMEDV
+153 IYNENEEPVQMEDI

-218 ISKTT
+218 ISNTT
-223 LMPQSFG
+223 LPATSLLLYPVPEG
-230 LELPL
+230 NHAPL
-235 QQVSNKI
+235 QVSNKI
-242 DDSDKNLDPDNL
+242 VDNGKNMHFEENSILAKTGADNL
-254 EEMEGLDELE
+254 EEMEE
-264 IKDTG
+264 IKECEMD
-269 DALEIKGL
+269 
-277 DALEIKDTGDAL
+277 
-289 EIKEDE
+289 IKEDE
-295 EDESD
+295 EDEED
-300 EKDEARM
+300 EEDDADEEIKKDEENEENKENEAD
-307 EIEPPNISLEITD
+307 EIKLEEIIEKPNINLEITNI
-320 TPTLTTAPSPSTSPS
+320 PAA
-335 TSPSPS
+335 
-341 PSPST
+341 

-443 DMSDTEDE
+443 DISDTGDE

>member
-1 MLIVVN
+1 
-7 LSIDSIMDNIIEPS
+7 MDNIIEPS

-28 LSLAQPTAIQG
+28 LSLAQPVAIQG
-39 GAHFTKLLMSGK
+39 GAHFTKILMQGK

-81 NDEEFIHWIESLETK
+81 NDEEFINWIESLETK

-139 NVKVNTLTGQPLIK
+139 NVKVNTLTSQPLIK
-153 IYNENEEPVQMEDV
+153 IYNENEEPVQMEDI
-167 NTETNIISI
+167 NTETNVISI

-211 IKKNKEA
+211 IKKNKDV
-218 ISKTT
+218 ISNT
-223 LMPQSFG
+223 LPATS
-230 LELPL
+230 LLLYPAPESKEVPL
-235 QQVSNKI
+235 QLFNNIVAN
-242 DDSDKNLDPDNL
+242 DKNMHVEESSILAKTGADNL
-254 EEMEGLDELE
+254 EEMEE
-264 IKDTG
+264 IKED
-269 DALEIKGL
+269 EM
-277 DALEIKDTGDAL
+277 

-295 EDESD
+295 EGEEDESD
-300 EKDEARM
+300 EEDEEDEEDEAPKIKL
-307 EIEPPNISLEITD
+307 EIEKPNINLEIID
-320 TPTLTTAPSPSTSPS
+320 TPTPAA
-335 TSPSPS
+335 
-341 PSPST
+341 

-443 DMSDTEDE
+443 DISDTGDE

>member
-1 MLIVVN
+1 
-7 LSIDSIMDNIIEPS
+7 MDNIIEPS

-28 LSLAQPTAIQG
+28 LSLAQPVAIQG
-39 GAHFTKLLMSGK
+39 GAHFTKLLMQGK

-81 NDEEFIHWIESLETK
+81 NDEEFINWIESLETK

-153 IYNENEEPVQMEDV
+153 IYNENEEPLQLEDV

-202 KDIIFENCL
+202 K
-211 IKKNKEA
+211 NKDA
-218 ISKTT
+218 ISNISPATSLLLYPVPESK
-223 LMPQSFG
+223 
-230 LELPL
+230 EVPL
-235 QQVSNKI
+235 QLFNNMVAN
-242 DDSDKNLDPDNL
+242 DKNMNFEENPILAKTGADNL
-254 EEMEGLDELE
+254 EEMEEIKLDETE
-264 IKDTG
+264 IKE
-269 DALEIKGL
+269 DAGGEDIKEAEE
-277 DALEIKDTGDAL
+277 DDDDE
-289 EIKEDE
+289 EDE
-295 EDESD
+295 EDEIP
-300 EKDEARM
+300 KIKLV
-307 EIEPPNISLEITD
+307 IEQPNINLEITD
-320 TPTLTTAPSPSTSPS
+320 THT
-335 TSPSPS
+335 
-341 PSPST
+341 PST

-399 MYQSV
+399 MYLSV

-443 DMSDTEDE
+443 DISDTGDE

>member
-1 MLIVVN
+1 
-7 LSIDSIMDNIIEPS
+7 MDNIIEPS

-28 LSLAQPTAIQG
+28 LSLAQPVAIQG
-39 GAHFTKLLMSGK
+39 GAHFTKLLMHGK

-81 NDEEFIHWIESLETK
+81 NDEEFINWIESLETK

-139 NVKVNTLTGQPLIK
+139 NVKVNSLTGQPLIK
-153 IYNENEEPVQMEDV
+153 IYNENEEPVQMEDI
-167 NTETNIISI
+167 NTETNVISI

-211 IKKNKEA
+211 IKKNKDA
-218 ISKTT
+218 ISNTT
-223 LMPQSFG
+223 LTPRSLVLYPAAG
-230 LELPL
+230 GKDDIL
-235 QQVSNKI
+235 QVSNKMAEN
-242 DDSDKNLDPDNL
+242 DKNMNVEEKSILAKTGSDNL
-254 EEMEGLDELE
+254 EEMEE
-264 IKDTG
+264 IKMDEEIVGTNG
-269 DALEIKGL
+269 TDENQEAELDKDAE
-277 DALEIKDTGDAL
+277 DEDEDD
-289 EIKEDE
+289 EEDE
-295 EDESD
+295 EDEIKMD
-300 EKDEARM
+300 
-307 EIEPPNISLEITD
+307 IETPNINLEITD
-320 TPTLTTAPSPSTSPS
+320 TPNLSA
-335 TSPSPS
+335 
-341 PSPST
+341 
-346 NKNDVL
+346 NKNDGL

-379 LDNTS
+379 LDNSS

-443 DMSDTEDE
+443 DISDTGDE

>member
-1 MLIVVN
+1 M
-7 LSIDSIMDNIIEPS
+7 
-21 YNFDFSK
+21 
-28 LSLAQPTAIQG
+28 T
-39 GAHFTKLLMSGK
+39 GK

-139 NVKVNTLTGQPLIK
+139 NVKVNTLTSQPLIK
-153 IYNENEEPVQMEDV
+153 IYNENEEPVQMEDI

-218 ISKTT
+218 ISNTT
-223 LMPQSFG
+223 LPATS
-230 LELPL
+230 LLLYPAPESKEVPL
-235 QQVSNKI
+235 QLFNNIVAN
-242 DDSDKNLDPDNL
+242 DKNMHVEESSILAKTGADNL
-254 EEMEGLDELE
+254 EEME
-264 IKDTG
+264 
-269 DALEIKGL
+269 
-277 DALEIKDTGDAL
+277 
-289 EIKEDE
+289 EIKEDELDIKEDTGGE

-300 EKDEARM
+300 EEDEAGEEDEEETPNIKL
-307 EIEPPNISLEITD
+307 EIEKPNINLEIVD
-320 TPTLTTAPSPSTSPS
+320 TPTPTA
-335 TSPSPS
+335 
-341 PSPST
+341 
-346 NKNDVL
+346 NKNDPL

-443 DMSDTEDE
+443 DISDTGDE

>member
-1 MLIVVN
+1 
-7 LSIDSIMDNIIEPS
+7 MDNIIEPS

-28 LSLAQPTAIQG
+28 LSLAQPVAIQG
-39 GAHFTKLLMSGK
+39 GAHFTKLLMQGK

-81 NDEEFIHWIESLETK
+81 NDEEFINWIESLETK
-96 CQELLLHKSTEW
+96 CQELLLHKSNEW
-108 FQSPLEMTDI
+108 FQNPLEMTDI

-139 NVKVNTLTGQPLIK
+139 NVKVNSLTGQPLIK
-153 IYNENEEPVQMEDV
+153 IYNENEEPVQMEDIT
-167 NTETNIISI
+167 TETNVISI

-211 IKKNKEA
+211 IKKNKDA
-218 ISKTT
+218 ISNT
-223 LMPQSFG
+223 LIPQ
-230 LELPL
+230 PL
-235 QQVSNKI
+235 VLNTASEGKDAPLLVSNKMVEN
-242 DDSDKNLDPDNL
+242 DKNVNFAENLIIAKNDADNL
-254 EEMEGLDELE
+254 EEMEE
-264 IKDTG
+264 IKEINADEP
-269 DALEIKGL
+269 EIKGI
-277 DALEIKDTGDAL
+277 DETEAGEET
-289 EIKEDE
+289 EEDE
-295 EDESD
+295 EDDDDD
-300 EKDEARM
+300 EDEDAADEEDKIKL
-307 EIEPPNISLEITD
+307 EIEQPNINLEISD
-320 TPTLTTAPSPSTSPS
+320 TPTPSA
-335 TSPSPS
+335 
-341 PSPST
+341 

-379 LDNTS
+379 LDNSS

-443 DMSDTEDE
+443 DISDTGDE

>member
-1 MLIVVN
+1 MLIVFN

-28 LSLAQPTAIQG
+28 LSLAQPVAIQG
-39 GAHFTKLLMSGK
+39 GAHFTKLLMQGK

-81 NDEEFIHWIESLETK
+81 NDEEFINWIESLETK

-153 IYNENEEPVQMEDV
+153 IYNENEEPLQLEDV

-211 IKKNKEA
+211 IKKNKDA
-218 ISKTT
+218 ISNISPATSLLLYPVPESK
-223 LMPQSFG
+223 
-230 LELPL
+230 EVPL
-235 QQVSNKI
+235 QLFNNMVAN
-242 DDSDKNLDPDNL
+242 DKNMNFEENPILAKTGADNL
-254 EEMEGLDELE
+254 EEMEEIKLDETE
-264 IKDTG
+264 IKE
-269 DALEIKGL
+269 DAGGEDIKEAEE
-277 DALEIKDTGDAL
+277 DDDDE
-289 EIKEDE
+289 EDE
-295 EDESD
+295 EDEIP
-300 EKDEARM
+300 KIKLV
-307 EIEPPNISLEITD
+307 IEQPNINLEITD
-320 TPTLTTAPSPSTSPS
+320 THT
-335 TSPSPS
+335 
-341 PSPST
+341 PST

-399 MYQSV
+399 MYLSV

-443 DMSDTEDE
+443 DISDTGDE

>member
-1 MLIVVN
+1 
-7 LSIDSIMDNIIEPS
+7 MDNIIEPS

-28 LSLAQPTAIQG
+28 LSLAQPVAIQG
-39 GAHFTKLLMSGK
+39 GAHFTKLLMQGK

-81 NDEEFIHWIESLETK
+81 NDEEFINWIESLETK
-96 CQELLLHKSTEW
+96 CQDLLLHKSNEW

-139 NVKVNTLTGQPLIK
+139 NVKVNSLTGQPLIK
-153 IYNENEEPVQMEDV
+153 IYNENEEPVQMEDIT
-167 NTETNIISI
+167 TETNVISI

-211 IKKNKEA
+211 IKKNKDNIPSILPA
-218 ISKTT
+218 
-223 LMPQSFG
+223 SFAS
-230 LELPL
+230 EYKDTPL
-235 QQVSNKI
+235 LVSNKI
-242 DDSDKNLDPDNL
+242 VENDKNVNFAENLIITKNDSDNL
-254 EEMEGLDELE
+254 EEMEE
-264 IKDTG
+264 IKEINVDEQ
-269 DALEIKGL
+269 EIKGI
-277 DALEIKDTGDAL
+277 DEKEHDEEEEEG
-289 EIKEDE
+289 EEDE
-295 EDESD
+295 EDEP
-300 EKDEARM
+300 DEASKIKL
-307 EIEPPNISLEITD
+307 EIEQPNINLEISD
-320 TPTLTTAPSPSTSPS
+320 TPTPSA
-335 TSPSPS
+335 
-341 PSPST
+341 

-379 LDNTS
+379 LDNSS

-443 DMSDTEDE
+443 DISDTGDE

>member
-1 MLIVVN
+1 VLIVVN

-28 LSLAQPTAIQG
+28 LSLAQPVAIQG
-39 GAHFTKLLMSGK
+39 GAHFTKLLMQGK

-139 NVKVNTLTGQPLIK
+139 NVKVNSLTGQPLIK
-153 IYNENEEPVQMEDV
+153 IYNENEEPVQMEDI
-167 NTETNIISI
+167 NTETNVISI

-211 IKKNKEA
+211 IKKNKDA
-218 ISKTT
+218 ISNTLHTT
-223 LMPQSFG
+223 SLLLYPAP
-230 LELPL
+230 EDKDAPL
-235 QQVSNKI
+235 QVSNKMVENYTNMNI
-242 DDSDKNLDPDNL
+242 AENSIIAKNDPDNL
-254 EEMEGLDELE
+254 EEMGEIKE
-264 IKDTG
+264 IKDNELDITG
-269 DALEIKGL
+269 IDEVKGIDHMEEDEL
-277 DALEIKDTGDAL
+277 DE
-289 EIKEDE
+289 ENEEDE
-295 EDESD
+295 EDEED
-300 EKDEARM
+300 EVDEIKL
-307 EIEPPNISLEITD
+307 EIVQPNINLEITD
-320 TPTLTTAPSPSTSPS
+320 T
-335 TSPSPS
+335 
-341 PSPST
+341 PST

>member
-1 MLIVVN
+1 
-7 LSIDSIMDNIIEPS
+7 MDNIIEPS

-28 LSLAQPTAIQG
+28 LSLAQPVAIQG
-39 GAHFTKLLMSGK
+39 GAHFTKILMTGK

-96 CQELLLHKSTEW
+96 CQELLLHKSNEW

-139 NVKVNTLTGQPLIK
+139 NVKVNSLTGQPLIK
-153 IYNENEEPVQMEDV
+153 IYNENEEPVQMEDI
-167 NTETNIISI
+167 NTETNVISI

-218 ISKTT
+218 ISNTT
-223 LMPQSFG
+223 LPATS
-230 LELPL
+230 LLLYPAPESKEVPL
-235 QQVSNKI
+235 QLFNNIVAN
-242 DDSDKNLDPDNL
+242 DKNMHVEESSILAKTGADNL
-254 EEMEGLDELE
+254 EEME
-264 IKDTG
+264 
-269 DALEIKGL
+269 
-277 DALEIKDTGDAL
+277 
-289 EIKEDE
+289 EIKEDELDIKEDTGGE

-300 EKDEARM
+300 EEDEAGEEDEEETPNIKL
-307 EIEPPNISLEITD
+307 EIEKPNINLEIVD
-320 TPTLTTAPSPSTSPS
+320 TPTPTA
-335 TSPSPS
+335 
-341 PSPST
+341 
-346 NKNDVL
+346 NKNDPL

-399 MYQSV
+399 MYLSV

-437 SEDSMD
+437 SEDSLD